1 MNKLK
6 CLDFGSLHDA
16 AHKQHAGNHQTYFN
30 GNSQVEDDGQ
40 EESNQQYRCLLYTSK
55 ILFVISDMRLTA
67 LHDYI
72 LKDLDRTAT
81 CIKSSGLY
89 TNVDKERCV

>member
-1 MNKLK
+1 MAFVFLFTIAIFVTSRV
-6 CLDFGSLHDA
+6 LA
-16 AHKQHAGNHQTYFN
+16 YVIN
-30 GNSQVEDDGQ
+30 GEKND
-40 EESNQQYRCLLYTSK
+40 K

-89 TNVDKERCV
+89 TNVDKKCCFLW